1 MKNNIMMTMDMMMCL
16 NTMQMCRVIDVFHVY
31 HKA

>member
-1 MKNNIMMTMDMMMCL
+1 MKNNIMMSMNMMMCR
-16 NTMQMCRVIDVFHVY
+16 NEMQMCNVIDVFHVY